1 VRDDGDKRVAVLIDA
16 ENISAKNIEE
26 ILNKASVEGRA
37 TVKRIYGDFS
47 SESKSS
53 QARAWNKEVSEY
65 SLSQVQQIQNSTGK
79 NSSDSALIIDAMD
92 LLYSNTIDVMCIVT
106 NDSDFTR
113 LAMRIAESGLEVVG
127 MGTTER
133 DTSKSFV
140 NACTKFNFLGEDKK
154 VAPKRQPVSAPVA
167 QSQSPKESKEKKGQS
182 VPKKSDTG
190 LAVQLK
196 DIEESVAKAAQS
208 GTKAQ
213 PVPKKVIDT
222 IITAIDAAE
231 LDSDDWANIGPI
243 GSVLYRRFPDFD
255 PSFWNRPKQLSL
267 FLKGLDEYFEVVQG
281 ETIGKPAGSYIRIR
295 T

>member
-1 VRDDGDKRVAVLIDA
+1 MVREEGDKRVAVLIDA

-26 ILNKASVEGRA
+26 ILNLASVEGRA

-53 QARAWNKEVSEY
+53 QARAWNKEVSEHA
-65 SLSQVQQIQNSTGK
+65 LTQVQQIQNSTGK

-92 LLYSNTIDVMCIVT
+92 LLYSDTIDVMCIVT

-140 NACTKFNFLGEDKK
+140 NACTKFNFLGEEKK
-154 VAPKRQPVSAPVA
+154 TPVKRQPIAVS
-167 QSQSPKESKEKKGQS
+167 QSQSVKESKEKKGQS
-182 VPKKSDTG
+182 APKKPEVS
-190 LAVQLK
+190 VVSQLK
-196 DIEESVAKAAQS
+196 DLEDSAAKAAQS
-208 GTKAQ
+208 GSKAQ

-267 FLKGLDEYFEVVQG
+267 FLKGLDEYFEVVPG
-281 ETIGKPAGSYIRIR
+281 EAIGKPAGSYIRIR

>member
-1 VRDDGDKRVAVLIDA
+1 
-16 ENISAKNIEE
+16 
-26 ILNKASVEGRA
+26 
-37 TVKRIYGDFS
+37 
-47 SESKSS
+47 
-53 QARAWNKEVSEY
+53 
-65 SLSQVQQIQNSTGK
+65 
-79 NSSDSALIIDAMD
+79 
-92 LLYSNTIDVMCIVT
+92 MCIVT

-140 NACTKFNFLGEDKK
+140 NACTKFNFLGEEKK
-154 VAPKRQPVSAPVA
+154 TTPKS
-167 QSQSPKESKEKKGQS
+167 SKEKKTPVVQ
-182 VPKKSDTG
+182 KKADG
-190 LAVQLK
+190 GVVVQLK
-196 DIEESVAKAAQS
+196 EIEESVAKAAQ
-208 GTKAQ
+208 GTSKAQ

-281 ETIGKPAGSYIRIR
+281 ETIGKPTGSYIRIR